1 MKKLEVQL
9 LSVPDRD
16 DLIVEIW
23 EEDNQFAEI
32 YVENNEMKV
41 DIYYLNRNVY
51 SFNLEELQQVF
62 SEAAQL
68 LNYQIHQ
75 SLG

>member
-68 LNYQIHQ
+68 VNYQIQQ

>member
-23 EEDNQFAEI
+23 EEDNEFAEI

-41 DIYYLNRNVY
+41 DI
-51 SFNLEELQQVF
+51 
-62 SEAAQL
+62 
-68 LNYQIHQ
+68 
-75 SLG
+75 

>member
-41 DIYYLNRNVY
+41 DI
-51 SFNLEELQQVF
+51 
-62 SEAAQL
+62 L
-68 LNYQIHQ
+68 LFK
-75 SLG
+75 